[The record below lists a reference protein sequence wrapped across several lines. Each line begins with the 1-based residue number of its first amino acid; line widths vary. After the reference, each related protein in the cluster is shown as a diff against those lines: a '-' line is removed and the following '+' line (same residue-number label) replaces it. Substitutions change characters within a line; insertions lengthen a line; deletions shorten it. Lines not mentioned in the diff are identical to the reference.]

1 MGKDLVGYSLTY
13 IAEKLRTD
21 IEMCRACPLGRLRQK
36 VVFGQGKIPTELML
50 IGEAPGAEEDEQ
62 GIAFVG
68 KAGQLLTKILE
79 AATILRDDI
88 FITNVVKCRPPQN
101 RNPSTDEVV
110 ACNKFLEAQIAIVSP
125 KIIVTLGNV
134 PTRWFLKTSEG
145 ITSLRGRWFNWRGI
159 SLMPLYHPSY
169 LLRNQ
174 SRAKGSP
181 KDLTWNDIKEVKRL
195 WDKVRQDD

>member
-1 MGKDLVGYSLTY
+1 MQKSLAGYSLCH

-21 IEMCRACPLGRLRQK
+21 VEMCRACPLGMQRQR
-36 VVFGQGKIPTELML
+36 VVFGQGKMSTDLML

-62 GIAFVG
+62 GVAFVG

-79 AATILRDDI
+79 AATISRDDI

-101 RNPSTDEVV
+101 RNPSTDEVI
-110 ACNKFLEAQIAIVSP
+110 ACNKFLEAQIAIISP

-145 ITSLRGRWFNWRGI
+145 ITSLRGRWF
-159 SLMPLYHPSY
+159 
-169 LLRNQ
+169 
-174 SRAKGSP
+174 
-181 KDLTWNDIKEVKRL
+181 D
-195 WDKVRQDD
+195 

>member
-1 MGKDLVGYSLTY
+1 
-13 IAEKLRTD
+13 
-21 IEMCRACPLGRLRQK
+21 MCRACPLGMQRQR
-36 VVFGQGKIPTELML
+36 VVFGQGKMSTDLML

-62 GIAFVG
+62 GVAFVG

-79 AATILRDDI
+79 AATISRDDI

-101 RNPSTDEVV
+101 RNPSTDEVI
-110 ACNKFLEAQIAIVSP
+110 ACNKFLEAQIAIISP

-145 ITSLRGRWFNWRGI
+145 ITSLRGRWFDWRGI

-181 KDLTWNDIKEVKRL
+181 KDLTWNDIKEVKSR
-195 WDKVRQDD
+195 WDKVKLGD

>member
-1 MGKDLVGYSLTY
+1 MQKSLAGYSLGH
-13 IAEKLRTD
+13 IAEQLRSD
-21 IEMCRACPLGRLRQK
+21 VEMCRACPLGMQRQR
-36 VVFGQGKIPTELML
+36 VVFGQGKMSTDLML

-62 GIAFVG
+62 GVAFVG

-79 AATILRDDI
+79 AATISRDDI

-101 RNPSTDEVV
+101 RNPSTDEVI
-110 ACNKFLEAQIAIVSP
+110 ACNKFLEAQIAIISP

-145 ITSLRGRWFNWRGI
+145 ITSLRGRWFDWRGI

-181 KDLTWNDIKEVKRL
+181 KDLTWNDIKEVKKR
-195 WDKVRQDD
+195 WDKVKLGD